1 MKPFTIIVLL
11 VTLVALI
18 LIKTSLFTVREGEQA
33 VVLQFGEPVREVT
46 EAGLNFKTP
55 FIQTVNRLE
64 KRQLP
69 WDGAPEP
76 MTTKDKKMIYIDV
89 WARWRIVEPTLFF
102 KRARTI
108 NRGNKILDDL
118 VDGTVRD
125 VVARN
130 LLIEVVRS
138 SNRELQYESDELAET
153 AHAKRA
159 TIEVGR
165 SAMEAQILQE
175 AGASLQKDYGMELT
189 DVHIKRVNYEETVRN
204 TVYDRMKSERM
215 RIAKL
220 LDSEAKEEENRI
232 LGQTQKLHEQI
243 IGEMEQKSAEI
254 RGQADAEVIR
264 IAAEAYSRSPEFY
277 EFLRRLEA
285 YKKTLAQNT
294 RLVLSTDNEF
304 LRPFR
309 NPHAAPAE

>member
-1 MKPFTIIVLL
+1 MRPSAIIVVLVILL
-11 VTLVALI
+11 ALVLA
-18 LIKTSLFTVREGEQA
+18 KTSLFTVREGEQA
-33 VVLQFGEPVREVT
+33 VILQFGEPVGEVT

-55 FIQTVNRLE
+55 FIQSVNRLE
-64 KRQLP
+64 KRLLP

-76 MTTKDKKMIYIDV
+76 MTTKDKKMIFIDV

-102 KRARTI
+102 KRARTV

-118 VDGTVRD
+118 VDSTVRD

-130 LLIEVVRS
+130 RLIEVVRS
-138 SNRELQYESDELAET
+138 SNRELQYESEELADT
-153 AHAKRA
+153 ANAKRA

-165 SAMEAQILQE
+165 SAMETAILQE
-175 AGASLQKDYGMELT
+175 AGATLQADYGMELT

-220 LDSEAKEEENRI
+220 FESEAKEEENRI

-243 IGEMEQKSAEI
+243 IGEMEQKASEI

-264 IAAEAYSRSPEFY
+264 IAAEAYSQSPEFY

-309 NPHAAPAE
+309 DPHAVPAR